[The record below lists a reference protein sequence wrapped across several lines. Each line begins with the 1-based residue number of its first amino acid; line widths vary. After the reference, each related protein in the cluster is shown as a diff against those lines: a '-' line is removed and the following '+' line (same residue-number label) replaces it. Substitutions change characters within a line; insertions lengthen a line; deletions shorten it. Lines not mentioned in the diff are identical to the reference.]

1 MKIIALLTASATAIK
16 MRQEPANADLEST
29 AYDQVQYVQPE
40 PADQFATESA
50 ASATEKVEA
59 WMSSEKEML
68 TAFRDKVF
76 ENAIA

>member
-1 MKIIALLTASATAIK
+1 
-16 MRQEPANADLEST
+16 
-29 AYDQVQYVQPE
+29 VQPE
-40 PADQFATESA
+40 PADQFATEDSA
-50 ASATEKVEA
+50 TATEKVEA